1 METFAA
7 GEHAEFLEAGGRP
20 LRPRLA
26 RSLAL
31 TGLRPG
37 LDLVDI
43 GCGRGEASAR
53 AALRGARV
61 TAIDYSA
68 GSLGLA
74 GRTMDSLLA
83 SRGIADRVHLVAADA
98 TALPLPDASADRVLL
113 LDLVEHLWPWQLEGL
128 LSEIR
133 RILRP
138 SGYVVIHTLPNRW
151 ALALSYPLLRLVLPG
166 LPSSARSDYERQ
178 VHIAEQSPRSLARAL
193 DRAGFTARVWVEEWT
208 SLQARRGAGRDYP
221 DAQRAAA
228 YPFLGRPGVR
238 RMASRLMRSPARSL
252 IGNDIFALARPH
264 GQTVGPSLPS
274 EGRFRALA

>member
-7 GEHAEFLEAGGRP
+7 GEHAEFLASGGRP

-31 TGLRPG
+31 ADLRPG

-43 GCGRGEASAR
+43 GCGRGEAAAR

-61 TAIDYSA
+61 TAIDYSS
-68 GSLGLA
+68 GSL
-74 GRTMDSLLA
+74 SLA
-83 SRGIADRVHLVAADA
+83 SRTMEVLLDPHGLGDRVDLIAADA
-98 TALPLPDASADRVLL
+98 TRLPLPDRSADRVLL
-113 LDLVEHLWPWQLEGL
+113 LDLVEHLWPWQLESL
-128 LSEIR
+128 LAEIQ

-151 ALALSYPLLRLVLPG
+151 ALALTYPLLRLVLPG
-166 LPSSARSDYERQ
+166 MPSSARSDYEAQ
-178 VHIAEQSPRSLARAL
+178 VHVAEQSPRSLARAL
-193 DRAGFTARVWVEEWT
+193 DRAGFAARVWVEEWT

-228 YPFLGRPGVR
+228 YPFLGRKGVR
-238 RMASRLMRSPARSL
+238 RMASRLMRSPARPF
-252 IGNDIFALARPH
+252 IGNDIFALARPR
-264 GQTVGPSLPS
+264 GYASDPGLPDS
-274 EGRFRALA
+274 GRFRALA